1 MDDENTMI
9 FNWMHAVVPDRPLN
23 LEQIERQ
30 ETWAGRAGP
39 EAETMVRIRTKE
51 NDWLVDREEQRT
63 KTFTGIKGLNT
74 QDLAAQESMGPIADR
89 TREHLGTTDRAIIV
103 LRRILLDVVG
113 DHQEGIDPL
122 GLDPNSYRDVRAADA
137 VLPKDVP
144 WQEAGKELL
153 VARV

>member
-1 MDDENTMI
+1 
-9 FNWMHAVVPDRPLN
+9 
-23 LEQIERQ
+23 
-30 ETWAGRAGP
+30 
-39 EAETMVRIRTKE
+39 
-51 NDWLVDREEQRT
+51 
-63 KTFTGIKGLNT
+63 
-74 QDLAAQESMGPIADR
+74 MGPIADR